1 MRARR
6 EGSRL
11 RKKRRGRHHSSS
23 ALTHVVRTPPRA
35 MSPAI
40 ATAGRTPP
48 RANVRRRAASQRASS
63 ARRGAQ
69 TRVEAANTSTESGEN
84 GATTTTRPTAETDA
98 ALAKEWDSCAAYLRD
113 ALSLTEDEAEA
124 TLSRAH
130 GWRGQAYWR
139 NSKVREAPSRAALE
153 ERVAFLASIGVD
165 AADVGTIAR
174 KQPEILGCDV
184 AQLTS
189 AVEHVEKNFFM
200 KRNTKNFKGYLL
212 RVPQAL
218 GNNLDC
224 AAEGKA
230 CLGECN
236 RCWARC

>member
-1 MRARR
+1 MSLAI
-6 EGSRL
+6 
-11 RKKRRGRHHSSS
+11 
-23 ALTHVVRTPPRA
+23 ATAVRTPPC
-35 MSPAI
+35 
-40 ATAGRTPP
+40 
-48 RANVRRRAASQRASS
+48 ANVRRLAPSQRASS
-63 ARRGAQ
+63 ARRRAQ
-69 TRVEAANTSTESGEN
+69 TRAESGEN
-84 GATTTTRPTAETDA
+84 GAATTTRPTAETDA

-139 NSKVREAPSRAALE
+139 NTKVREAPSRAALE

>member
-1 MRARR
+1 M
-6 EGSRL
+6 S
-11 RKKRRGRHHSSS
+11 HTNTT
-23 ALTHVVRTPPRA
+23 ALQTHQRV
-35 MSPAI
+35 
-40 ATAGRTPP
+40 
-48 RANVRRRAASQRASS
+48 NVRRLGASPRAARAC
-63 ARRGAQ
+63 RRVQ
-69 TRVEAANTSTESGEN
+69 TRAEAANTSTESGEN
-84 GATTTTRPTAETDA
+84 GATTMTRPSAETDA
-98 ALAKEWDSCAAYLRD
+98 ALAKEWDLCVVYLRD
-113 ALSLTEDEAEA
+113 ALSLTDDEAEV
-124 TLSRAH
+124 TMSRAH

-139 NSKVREAPSRAALE
+139 NTKVREAPSRAALE
-153 ERVAFLASIGVD
+153 ERVAFLLSIGVD
-165 AADVGTIAR
+165 AVDVGTIAR

-189 AVEHVEKNFFM
+189 AVEHMEKNFFM

-224 AAEGKA
+224 ASEGKA